1 MMSLVLNNWA
11 QRYKLPFAL
20 PRHMLKV
27 ISNLSSRTNLK
38 IMALWISILTA
49 AAPFSNIGYIVL
61 AFLV

>member
-20 PRHMLKV
+20 PRH
-27 ISNLSSRTNLK
+27 ISSRTNLK

-49 AAPFSNIGYIVL
+49 AAPFSNIGYMVL